1 MYRQQRKEKQQMT
14 ANEET
19 LLSIIRE
26 NDNPEQALQ
35 IAIEIITTFL
45 EQSVSSQEPSV
56 DFLPVLD

>member
-26 NDNPEQALQ
+26 NDYPEQALQ
-35 IAIEIITTFL
+35 IAVDIITSFL

-56 DFLPVLD
+56 DFLPALD

>member
-1 MYRQQRKEKQQMT
+1 MQTNQEI
-14 ANEET
+14 

-35 IAIEIITTFL
+35 IAVEIITSFL

-56 DFLPVLD
+56 DFPPVPD